1 MILFLLAT
9 KTNSIQLRSGT
20 NYPGDQSVYQGIDRV
35 SGFTFGQIYA
45 LLTNDI
51 TEIPK
56 LKSKIIAQ
64 YPNKNTNG
72 EIIELFNLYG
82 Y

>member
-1 MILFLLAT
+1 MPETENEIT
-9 KTNSIQLRSGT
+9 
-20 NYPGDQSVYQGIDRV
+20 
-35 SGFTFGQIYA
+35 TFGQIYA

-72 EIIELFNLYG
+72 EIIELFKLYG

>member
-1 MILFLLAT
+1 MKRTLFLTFMMLAIFVVSCQ
-9 KTNSIQLRSGT
+9 KKSIVPET
-20 NYPGDQSVYQGIDRV
+20 ENEIT
-35 SGFTFGQIYA
+35 TFGQIYA

-72 EIIELFNLYG
+72 EIIELFKLYG